1 MTEIK
6 EWMNRHFLKIN
17 PDKTEIIVFLPYK
30 FRNESLINGAFLG
43 GDCIRFGQSVKNLG
57 FNLDRFLYMD
67 SHVDATVS
75 YCYKLISDVARI
87 RYLLSNEDTV
97 SLMHAIVSSRLDYC
111 NSLLY
116 GVNKSVIQK
125 FQKVQNAAARLIS
138 KRKKHESVRD
148 VLIDL
153 HWLPVEQRIIFK
165 LLVFTY
171 KIINNLAPECLNNL
185 ISVRSAK

>member
-1 MTEIK
+1 MIKNRGFCTSGYADDNNAYQSFALHFQYDLITIQLPALMTEIK

-125 FQKVQNAAARLIS
+125 FFA
-138 KRKKHESVRD
+138 
-148 VLIDL
+148 
-153 HWLPVEQRIIFK
+153 
-165 LLVFTY
+165 
-171 KIINNLAPECLNNL
+171 
-185 ISVRSAK
+185 